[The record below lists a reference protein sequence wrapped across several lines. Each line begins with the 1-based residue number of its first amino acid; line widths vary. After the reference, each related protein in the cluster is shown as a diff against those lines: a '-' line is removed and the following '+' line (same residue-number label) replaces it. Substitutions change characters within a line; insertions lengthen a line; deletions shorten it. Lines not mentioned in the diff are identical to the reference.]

1 MPIRYAGS
9 NTLHVQE
16 KTIAQSAVV
25 FSCAFIMKEFCKNVI
40 FILLLFRVVYCIIN
54 TVDI

>member
-9 NTLHVQE
+9 KKLLVQE

-25 FSCAFIMKEFCKNVI
+25 FSCAFIMKEFYKNVI
-40 FILLLFRVVYCIIN
+40 FILLLFRAGYCIMN